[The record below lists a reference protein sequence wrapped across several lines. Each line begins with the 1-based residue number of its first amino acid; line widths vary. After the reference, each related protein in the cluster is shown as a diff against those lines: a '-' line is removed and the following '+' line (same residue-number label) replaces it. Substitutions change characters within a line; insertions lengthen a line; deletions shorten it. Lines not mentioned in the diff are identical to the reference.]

1 MLKKIVLLGL
11 TAALGL
17 ALAAPAFALGMQAA
31 VGEVSATDG
40 VALGQVGCRIY
51 SLGVCPAG
59 STTGCNGSTLTL
71 NANSAGPPN
80 NCPDTRCLRTWTTLQ
95 NEAGPGGYA
104 AQGENTTGY
113 NADAE
118 NQTFYVLWDGQV
130 NAGAGNHAAF
140 YAAQGTVAASA
151 TPPLGAFRKAGCSG
165 TTSGNCFYRDDTT
178 NSDQTPV
185 QFVNA
190 GYQSAHTLS
199 QIGGLSPVPTV
210 RVGSP
215 GVGCPNANESKLT
228 WDDPALYTAAMNSNA
243 NNPPQPTPP
252 PSPVLGVRLYS
263 NNSPCSTNGGQGP
276 GGDTGWTAG
285 ASFANGTG
293 AAGTCVPVS
302 GDTWYALTVRFRG
315 PGAAPSELETGHSG
329 GVNPASFVGA
339 NSQCVGNPAT
349 ASRIVNL
356 TARYAGRGS
365 VNVTWTTGTEG
376 GVQGFYVTRG
386 TSASGPFSR
395 VSEMVA
401 PRGDGQTYAVQNK
414 VHSALGRVQYYSI
427 EVVNADGTSTQS
439 GPAAVNLPAA
449 KQRFGR

>member
-17 ALAAPAFALGMQAA
+17 ALAAPAFATGMQAA
-31 VGEVSATDG
+31 VGEVPNADSL
-40 VALGQVGCRIY
+40 ALGQIGARIY
-51 SLGVCPAG
+51 SIGVCPAG
-59 STTGCNGSTLTL
+59 ASTGCAGGSTLTI
-71 NANSAGPPN
+71 NANTPA
-80 NCPDTRCLRTWTTLQ
+80 CTDIRCLRTWTTLQ
-95 NEAGPGGYA
+95 ADAGPGGYPS
-104 AQGENTTGY
+104 QVENTTGY
-113 NADAE
+113 NSDAE

-140 YAAQGTVAASA
+140 YAAQGTVAASG
-151 TPPLGAFRKAGCSG
+151 TPPLGHFRKAACGG
-165 TTSGNCFYRDDTT
+165 TLAGNCFNRDDTT

-215 GVGCPNANESKLT
+215 GVGCAAGDSKLT

-252 PSPVLGVRLYS
+252 PSPVMGVRLYT
-263 NNSPCSTNGGQGP
+263 NHSPCSTNGGQGP
-276 GGDTGWTAG
+276 SGDLAGWTAG
-285 ASFANGTG
+285 ASFANGAG
-293 AAGTCVPVS
+293 AAGTCVTVA

-315 PGAAPSELETGHSG
+315 PGAAPSELETGISG
-329 GVNPASFVGA
+329 SPAAGFVGA

-365 VNVTWTTGTEG
+365 VNVSWTTGTEG

-386 TSASGPFSR
+386 TSASGPFTR